1 FLNVAGEIIEN
12 KLNPDVLGIKNC
24 SRKTWKVKMPDNNF
38 YNIAPGKG
46 FPIWNNLEIDFGNV
60 TAKF

>member
-1 FLNVAGEIIEN
+1 MEE
-12 KLNPDVLGIKNC
+12 KKRRVLGIKNC
-24 SRKTWKVKMPDNNF
+24 SEKIWKVKMPDNNF
-38 YNIAPGKG
+38 YVIAPGKG